1 VKVQFSVKYHTNWG
15 ETVRVKLTLFYKG
28 GKHTELCRLETADGE
43 SWKGEASITK
53 KEVLSFEYQYVICKD
68 DVTVREEWNF
78 APRVCTVDKA
88 RTVTFHDAW
97 RDVPA
102 DVHFYSSAFT
112 RCIHPYTPDKTY
124 IPVFDHTL
132 ILKTS
137 APGLKR
143 EEQLAV
149 LGNQP
154 GLGNWQSNQYLPMVN
169 TQPCEWQLSLNAD
182 GLRFPLEYKFV
193 VINKDTHELVEWEQ
207 GDNRVIFD
215 PDMTERETVVYDEAP
230 VRLSERKWKGA
241 GTVIPVFSLRSAES
255 WGIGD
260 FRDMKKMVDWLV
272 HTHQH
277 ILQVLPVNDTILN
290 HNWMDSYP
298 YNAISVYALQP
309 MYINP
314 TAMGYL
320 REASV
325 MQNFLKRANE
335 LNALPQIDFEA
346 VMALKFE
353 YFERYYEEQWNN
365 ISADRGF
372 LDFVE
377 ECGAWLRPYAAFCYL
392 KDKYHTGNF
401 EHWEEFSEF
410 DAAQISAFFRPEH
423 PYYKEVLY
431 YCYLQYVAHLQLSD
445 ATGYARRH
453 GVVVKGDIPIGV
465 CHDSADAWAE
475 PYYFNRDKQTGAPPD
490 DFSVNG
496 QNWGFPTYNWECILQ
511 DDGAWWKRRFHQ
523 MARYF
528 DAYRIDHVLG
538 FFRIW
543 EIPEHSVHGL
553 LGQFVPALPLTVE
566 EIEAYGLPFQKE
578 RFTQPYITDAILQHL
593 FGEHADYVKRSFLT
607 FKGSGTYALRRAFD
621 TQRKV
626 QVYFHDKEDADSV
639 RLRDGLYSLI
649 SNVLFV
655 EDRED
660 VNLYHPRIVAQ
671 NDFLYKSLTPR
682 EQEAFNR
689 LYEDYFYHR
698 HSRFWYDQAM
708 RKLPM
713 LVACSGMLACA
724 EDLGMVPECVPWV
737 MDDLR
742 ILTLEIQ
749 RMPKAFGVEFAHTE
763 NYPYRS
769 VCTISTHDM
778 STLRGWWEEDYA
790 KTNRFYREVL
800 QKDGDAPRTAPG
812 WICEEVVARHL
823 FSPSML
829 TLISWQDW
837 MSMDEAHRFP
847 DVDAERI
854 NVPANPRHYWR
865 YRMHISLEELMSLT
879 SLNEKIKELISNS
892 GR

>member
-1 VKVQFSVKYHTNWG
+1 MR
-15 ETVRVKLTLFYKG
+15 VRLTLNYKG
-28 GKHTELCRLETADGE
+28 GKHTEICPLETFDGE
-43 SWKGEASITK
+43 TWQGELSVSK
-53 KEVLSFEYQYVICKD
+53 KEVLTFEYQYIICHD
-68 DVTVREEWNF
+68 DTVVREEWNF
-78 APRVCTVDKA
+78 VPRTCVADKA
-88 RTVTFHDAW
+88 RTFTFHDAW
-97 RDVPA
+97 RDVPVS
-102 DVHFYSSAFT
+102 VHFYSSAFT
-112 RCIHPYTPDKTY
+112 HCIHPYVEHNTY

-132 ILKTS
+132 LLKVS
-137 APGLKR
+137 APGLKK
-143 EEQLAV
+143 EECLAV

-154 GLGNWQSNQYLPMVN
+154 GLGNWQANQYLPMEN

-193 VINKDTHELVEWEQ
+193 IVNTQTHELQEWEQ
-207 GDNRVIFD
+207 GTNRVID
-215 PDMTERETVVYDEAP
+215 HPNITERQTVVYDEAP
-230 VRLSERKWKGA
+230 VRMAERKWKGA
-241 GTVIPVFSLRSAES
+241 GTVIPVFSLRSRDS

-260 FRDMKKMVDWLV
+260 FTDMKKMVDWLV

-314 TAMGYL
+314 LAMGYL
-320 REASV
+320 KEGTAL
-325 MQNFLKRANE
+325 QQFLKRAAE

-353 YFERYYEEQWNN
+353 YFEKYYNEQWNH
-365 ISADRGF
+365 ISADRNF
-372 LDFVE
+372 LNFVE
-377 ECGAWLRPYAAFCYL
+377 ECRSWLLPYAAFCFL
-392 KDKYHTGNF
+392 KDTHHTGNF
-401 EHWEEFSEF
+401 TQWGEYADY
-410 DAAQISAFFRPEH
+410 DAELVSAFLQPTH
-423 PYYKEVLY
+423 PHYKEVLF

-445 ATGYARRH
+445 ATAYARKH

-465 CHDSADAWAE
+465 CHDSADAWSE

-496 QNWGFPTYNWECILQ
+496 QNWGFPTYNWERILQ

-553 LGQFVPALPLTVE
+553 LGQFVPALPLTIE
-566 EIEAYGLPFQKE
+566 EIEAYGLPFRQE
-578 RFTQPYITDAILQHL
+578 LYTQPYITDSILQEL
-593 FGEHADYVKRSFLT
+593 FGEHSEYVKRSFLD
-607 FKGSGTYALRRAFD
+607 FKGEGRYALRRAFD

-626 QVYFHDKEDADSV
+626 QVYFHDKGDENKEENI
-639 RLRDGLYSLI
+639 RLRDGLYTLI

-660 VNLYHPRIVAQ
+660 AHRYHPRIAAM
-671 NDFLYKSLTPR
+671 NDFLYKSLTPK
-682 EQEAFNR
+682 EQQAFSR
-689 LYEDYFYHR
+689 LYEDYYYHR
-698 HSRFWYDQAM
+698 HNRFWYDQAM

-763 NYPYRS
+763 HYPYRS

-778 STLRGWWEEDYA
+778 STLRGWWEEDYD
-790 KTNRFYREVL
+790 KTNRFYHQVL
-800 QKDGDAPRTAPG
+800 QKDGDAPRTAPA
-812 WICEEVVARHL
+812 WLCEEVVARHL

-837 MSMDEAHRFP
+837 MSMDETHRSP
-847 DVDAERI
+847 HVEAERI
-854 NVPANPRHYWR
+854 NIPANPRHYWR

-879 SLNEKIKELISNS
+879 SLNEKIKELITNS

>member
-1 VKVQFSVKYHTNWG
+1 MKVLFYVKYHTNWG
-15 ETVRVKLTLFYKG
+15 ETVRVKLTLYYKG
-28 GKHTELCRLETADGE
+28 GKHTEFCLLETQDGE
-43 SWKGEASITK
+43 TWRGELSISK
-53 KEVLSFEYQYVICKD
+53 KEILSFEYQYVIWRD
-68 DVTVREEWNF
+68 NAVVREEWNF
-78 APRVCTVDKA
+78 VPRTCAADKS
-88 RTVTFHDAW
+88 RTLVFHDAW
-97 RDVPA
+97 RDVPEA
-102 DVHFYSSAFT
+102 VHFYSSAFT
-112 RCIHPYTPDKTY
+112 RCIHPFMESHAY

-132 ILKTS
+132 LLKVS

-143 EEQLAV
+143 GEQVAV

-154 GLGNWQSNQYLPMVN
+154 GLGNWQVNQYLPMVN

-182 GLRFPLEYKFV
+182 GLRYPLEYKFV
-193 VINKDTHELVEWEQ
+193 VINTDTHELVEWEQ
-207 GDNRVIFD
+207 GDNRIISD
-215 PDMTERETVVYDEAP
+215 PGMTERETVVYDEAP
-230 VRLSERKWKGA
+230 VRAEERKWKGA
-241 GTVIPVFSLRSAES
+241 GTVIPVFSLRSNDS

-277 ILQVLPVNDTILN
+277 VLQVLPVNDTILN

-314 TAMGYL
+314 LDMGYL

-325 MQNFLKRANE
+325 MQKFMKRAAE

-353 YFERYYEEQWNN
+353 YFETYYGEQWKQ
-365 ISADRGF
+365 ISVDRAF
-372 LDFVE
+372 LNFVE
-377 ECGAWLRPYAAFCYL
+377 ECRTWLLPYAVFCFL
-392 KDKYHTGNF
+392 KKKYKTGNF
-401 EHWEEFSEF
+401 AHWEEYSEY
-410 DAAQISAFFRPEH
+410 DAAQVAEFLKPEH
-423 PYYKEVLY
+423 SNYKEVLY

-445 ATGYARRH
+445 ATAYARKH

-465 CHDSADAWAE
+465 CHDSADAWSE
-475 PYYFNRDKQTGAPPD
+475 PHYFNRDKQTGAPPD

-496 QNWGFPTYNWECILQ
+496 QNWGFPTYNWDRILQ

-566 EIEAYGLPFQKE
+566 EIESYGLTFRKE
-578 RFTQPYITDAILQHL
+578 LYTEPYITDEILFKI
-593 FGEHADYVKRSFLT
+593 FGEHSEYVKRSFLD
-607 FKGSGTYALRRAFD
+607 FKRPGMYALRRAFN

-626 QVYFHDKEDADSV
+626 QVYFHGREDADSI

-655 EDRED
+655 EDREE
-660 VNLYHPRIVAQ
+660 VNYYHPRIVAQ
-671 NDFLYKSLTPR
+671 NDFLYKSLTAQ

-737 MDDLR
+737 MNDLR

-763 NYPYRS
+763 EYPYRS

-778 STLRGWWEEDYA
+778 STLRGWWEEDYE
-790 KTNRFYREVL
+790 KTNRFFHEVL
-800 QKDGDAPRTAPG
+800 QKDGDAPHTAPG

-837 MSMDEAHRFP
+837 MSMDEVHRFP
-847 DVDAERI
+847 DVETERI

-879 SLNEKIKELISNS
+879 SLNNKIKELIANS